1 MDETVRLRV
10 EVADPPA
17 ERVTFCG
24 VSDPVMPKGEP
35 TDRLTFPEKLLM
47 LVAVRVAVAEPP

>member
-1 MDETVRLRV
+1 MLRV

-47 LVAVRVAVAEPP
+47 LVAVTVAVAEPP